1 MKYVNILVELLRLL
15 DVKYTTK
22 CLINL
27 CSSNPYR
34 NSLYGLSMILS
45 SYNIDNVAIRLKDK
59 QQVLNIDPPFIA
71 YASNDF
77 VLVKQIK
84 NAKVKCLFNNE
95 YLDIALEE
103 FVSIWSGVLLMIETN
118 DRTIEPDYFENR
130 KREFIDKML
139 YNLLWIIALL
149 ICVFY
154 FVFVALFTMESIA
167 ILSALLGGIY
177 VSFLLLQKQLKVQ
190 SAYADKLCSLF
201 NKSNCNSVLESDAA
215 KFLGVFSW
223 SEIGFAYFVSTFFMC
238 LVGTSWISYCTW
250 INVCAL
256 PFSLWSVWYQRF
268 KVKQWCPMCLIVMGI
283 FWLLFIM
290 HLYFGYF
297 NIQSFDLVKLL
308 WLMMLYALSLLIIHQ
323 SLSIFR
329 AALSKQEL
337 VYELN
342 NVKMNEDVF
351 MALLKSNQ
359 YYDVLLST
367 SHIMFGNPKAKT
379 LITILTNPHCEPCAK
394 MHFRL
399 NNLLNKA
406 SDKYCIQYIFSSFN
420 ESLSIS
426 NKILIAAYLRYGME
440 DTVKL
445 YDKWFKEG
453 KYKISTFLDQNNL
466 EINES
471 VEQEYLA
478 HETWIKKTKLRTT
491 PTILI
496 NGYELPM
503 QYKIED
509 LGLLEID
516 WN

>member
-1 MKYVNILVELLRLL
+1 
-15 DVKYTTK
+15 
-22 CLINL
+22 
-27 CSSNPYR
+27 
-34 NSLYGLSMILS
+34 
-45 SYNIDNVAIRLKDK
+45 
-59 QQVLNIDPPFIA
+59 
-71 YASNDF
+71 
-77 VLVKQIK
+77 
-84 NAKVKCLFNNE
+84 
-95 YLDIALEE
+95 
-103 FVSIWSGVLLMIETN
+103 
-118 DRTIEPDYFENR
+118 
-130 KREFIDKML
+130 
-139 YNLLWIIALL
+139 
-149 ICVFY
+149 
-154 FVFVALFTMESIA
+154 
-167 ILSALLGGIY
+167 
-177 VSFLLLQKQLKVQ
+177 
-190 SAYADKLCSLF
+190 
-201 NKSNCNSVLESDAA
+201 
-215 KFLGVFSW
+215 
-223 SEIGFAYFVSTFFMC
+223 
-238 LVGTSWISYCTW
+238 
-250 INVCAL
+250 
-256 PFSLWSVWYQRF
+256 
-268 KVKQWCPMCLIVMGI
+268 
-283 FWLLFIM
+283 
-290 HLYFGYF
+290 
-297 NIQSFDLVKLL
+297 
-308 WLMMLYALSLLIIHQ
+308 
-323 SLSIFR
+323 
-329 AALSKQEL
+329 
-337 VYELN
+337 
-342 NVKMNEDVF
+342 MNEDVF